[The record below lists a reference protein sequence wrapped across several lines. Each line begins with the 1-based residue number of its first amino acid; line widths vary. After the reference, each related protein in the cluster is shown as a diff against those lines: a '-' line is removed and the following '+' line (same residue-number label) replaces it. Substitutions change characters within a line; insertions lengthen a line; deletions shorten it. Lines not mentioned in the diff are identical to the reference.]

1 MANAAPTTNPSRR
14 LFLAAGTAVSVF
26 GALSATMLA
35 GVPATAG
42 VVAHFDPVLAALDRY
57 AQARADYELAVDD
70 FCRIE
75 REHHAPVSYQPRVK
89 IGQLTIFAR
98 DGNAEVREDVFAKSE
113 AEIMRDSRRRPPE
126 NIEMLKAE
134 LKADEARR
142 AAELK
147 RVGFYAAGNYVVETS
162 KRLSAAES
170 SVLQAVPATN
180 AGAHELARFAANRAD
195 DDSTDDLGT
204 AFRTLYAWLINQ
216 RQLPA
221 MTA

>member
-26 GALSATMLA
+26 GALSANMLA

-42 VVAHFDPVLAALDRY
+42 NVAQFEPVLAALDRY
-57 AQARADYELAVDD
+57 TQAHADYQLAVDE

-75 REHHAPVSYQPRVK
+75 REHHATVSYQPRVK
-89 IGQLTIFAR
+89 IGEWVFLAR
-98 DGNAEVREDVFAKSE
+98 DGNPEMREDVFAKSE
-113 AEIMRDSRRRPPE
+113 AEITRDSCGRSPE
-126 NIEMLKAE
+126 KIEFLKAE
-134 LKADEARR
+134 LKADEVRR
-142 AAELK
+142 AAELQ
-147 RVGFYAAGNYVVETS
+147 RVGFATAGHRVVEAS
-162 KRLSAAES
+162 KRLCEAES
-170 SVLQAVPATN
+170 AVFHAAHESN
-180 AGAHELARFAANRAD
+180 EGARELARFAANRSD

-204 AFRTLYAWLINQ
+204 AFRGLYVWLVRQ